1 MPNPDLP
8 DSLRIEML
16 DDLPV
21 ARFAASPLLFDHAVP
36 LITGV
41 IRRLVSEG
49 VPHLLVDASRVRFSP
64 PSLVDR
70 LRMVREW
77 ADAAEGRVRIAM
89 LTRPE
94 FIDPE
99 RFGIIAAGNFGLSAQ
114 VFDIEADAIAW
125 LRDERLADLQRS
137 TSHPVS
143 RT

>member
-1 MPNPDLP
+1 MSNHDLP

-41 IRRLVSEG
+41 IRRLVSDR
-49 VPHLLVDASRVRFSP
+49 VPHLLVDASRVRFAP

-77 ADAAEGRVRIAM
+77 AEAAEGRVRIAM

-125 LRDERLADLQRS
+125 LRDERSADLQRS
-137 TSHPVS
+137 AS
-143 RT
+143 RPSSRP

>member
-1 MPNPDLP
+1 MPNRDLP

-16 DDLPV
+16 DDMPV
-21 ARFAASPLLFDHAVP
+21 ARLAASNLSFDHAVT
-36 LITGV
+36 LVTGV
-41 IRRLVSEG
+41 IRRLASEG
-49 VPHLLVDASRVRFSP
+49 TPHLLIDASRVRFAP
-64 PSLVDR
+64 PTLVDR

-99 RFGIIAAGNFGLSAQ
+99 RFGIVAAGNFGLSAQ
-114 VFDIEADAIAW
+114 VFDVEADAIAW
-125 LRDERLADLQRS
+125 LRDERSADLQRIEWRLA
-137 TSHPVS
+137 P

>member
-1 MPNPDLP
+1 
-8 DSLRIEML
+8 ML

-41 IRRLVSEG
+41 IRRLVFEG
-49 VPHLLVDASRVRFSP
+49 VPHLLIDASRVRFAP

-77 ADAAEGRVRIAM
+77 ADAAEGRLRIAM
-89 LTRPE
+89 LARPE

-125 LRDERLADLQRS
+125 LRVERAADLQR
-137 TSHPVS
+137 TDS
-143 RT
+143 RPSPRL